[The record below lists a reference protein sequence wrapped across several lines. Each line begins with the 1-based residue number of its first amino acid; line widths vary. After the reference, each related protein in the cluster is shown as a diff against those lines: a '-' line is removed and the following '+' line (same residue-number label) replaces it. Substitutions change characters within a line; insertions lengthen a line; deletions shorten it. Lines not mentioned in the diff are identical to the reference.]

1 MSNHV
6 LIDPD
11 PFFRFSTNIPSELTL
26 AKDMKYQSFSN
37 PYLDHYCISKCSE
50 KKETNKIYEESC
62 KTFLTRQTSLLVV
75 FFFATVHATTVNRTK
90 FEFVQQRTQGLFVSL
105 RNWKFE
111 TIRIKKKKKKHI
123 CDMLWHRRSITYR
136 DMHAYLSLRCCT
148 YFSRLLEMK
157 QVNKRD
163 NVSK

>member
-6 LIDPD
+6 LINPN

-62 KTFLTRQTSLLVV
+62 KTSLTRQTSLLVV
-75 FFFATVHATTVNRTK
+75 FFFCNCPRNYCQSYKVRVCTTENAR
-90 FEFVQQRTQGLFVSL
+90 FV
-105 RNWKFE
+105 
-111 TIRIKKKKKKHI
+111 
-123 CDMLWHRRSITYR
+123 
-136 DMHAYLSLRCCT
+136 
-148 YFSRLLEMK
+148 RLAEKLEI
-157 QVNKRD
+157 
-163 NVSK
+163 